1 MSQPNLA
8 VVEGVTTDEE
18 TTKEQYVINYL
29 KSMVA
34 LEEAMEPF
42 KEQKKELRVEY
53 VENGWL
59 TKDDIWS
66 AVKAFRLYR
75 QAADLDE
82 LNDMFDLIE
91 RQFGSTEGALTFTLE
106 IDLFLFRR
114 LKSHTL
120 KTRCCLQS
128 FCLKGMR

>member
-1 MSQPNLA
+1 MSQPSLS

-42 KEQKKELRVEY
+42 KEQKKELRTEY

-75 QAADLDE
+75 QAADLDD
-82 LNDMFDLIE
+82 LYDMFDLIE
-91 RQFGSTEGALTFTLE
+91 LQFGSTEG
-106 IDLFLFRR
+106 
-114 LKSHTL
+114 S
-120 KTRCCLQS
+120 
-128 FCLKGMR
+128 

>member
-91 RQFGSTEGALTFTLE
+91 RQFGSTEGA
-106 IDLFLFRR
+106 
-114 LKSHTL
+114 
-120 KTRCCLQS
+120 
-128 FCLKGMR
+128 

>member
-1 MSQPNLA
+1 MSQPSLS
-8 VVEGVTTDEE
+8 VVEDVTTNEE

-42 KEQKKELRVEY
+42 KEQKKELRTEY

-82 LNDMFDLIE
+82 LNDM
-91 RQFGSTEGALTFTLE
+91 T
-106 IDLFLFRR
+106 
-114 LKSHTL
+114 
-120 KTRCCLQS
+120 
-128 FCLKGMR
+128 